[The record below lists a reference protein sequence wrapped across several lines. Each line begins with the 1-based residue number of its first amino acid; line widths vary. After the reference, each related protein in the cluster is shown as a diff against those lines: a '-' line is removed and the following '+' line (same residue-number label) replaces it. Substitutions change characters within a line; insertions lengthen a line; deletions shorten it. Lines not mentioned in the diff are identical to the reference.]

1 MAAIPQMASFLAP
14 KWPTFYFHWKY
25 LFFKNGQPTRQ
36 NINWL
41 DRQELWNINDTVHV
55 STGTGTRPI
64 EHWKITFSL
73 SLPLPGK
80 LKIPLLSIKLHSS
93 TFWLISKRWGALDL
107 LMVTVEC
114 EPLFWKRFCGNVL
127 IAWVVTVTFSY
138 PDNSRRCN
146 QIAFQHF
153 STSYLGSFSRSLL
166 G

>member
-64 EHWKITFSL
+64 EQL
-73 SLPLPGK
+73 
-80 LKIPLLSIKLHSS
+80 
-93 TFWLISKRWGALDL
+93 KRWTVDGNILKNNL
-107 LMVTVEC
+107 LFV
-114 EPLFWKRFCGNVL
+114 F
-127 IAWVVTVTFSY
+127 
-138 PDNSRRCN
+138 
-146 QIAFQHF
+146 AFA
-153 STSYLGSFSRSLL
+153 R
-166 G
+166 